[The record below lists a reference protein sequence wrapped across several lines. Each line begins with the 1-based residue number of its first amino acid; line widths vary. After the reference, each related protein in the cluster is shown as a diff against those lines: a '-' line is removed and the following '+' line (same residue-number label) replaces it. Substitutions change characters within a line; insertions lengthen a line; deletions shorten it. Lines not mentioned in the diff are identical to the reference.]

1 MNTGPKPANQTILQV
16 MGRTTHPFTHCTCT
30 LVFAER
36 QTLVESATDERK
48 QQTASR
54 HARMAR
60 LLLLHG
66 TFFRGINI
74 ISDPAVY
81 RKKTK
86 TKNQKNSVRGNVCK
100 TIGPKPI
107 KLASNKIWIKCKGRL
122 AWACT
127 SHAHNTIDP
136 LQLFST

>member
-1 MNTGPKPANQTILQV
+1 
-16 MGRTTHPFTHCTCT
+16 MGRTTHPFTHCACT

-36 QTLVESATDERK
+36 QTQVESATDERK

-81 RKKTK
+81 RKKNK
-86 TKNQKNSVRGNVCK
+86 K
-100 TIGPKPI
+100 PKE
-107 KLASNKIWIKCKGRL
+107 LSEGQRL
-122 AWACT
+122 QDNWAQT
-127 SHAHNTIDP
+127 HQVS
-136 LQLFST
+136 QQ